1 MRSAPLIYTL
11 ALVALD
17 GFLLLQQPMAASSLL
32 LIFSGVAAIAGV
44 GLLFS
49 INSFLIKSLVSLSAG
64 IAGVVLCGTEI
75 NSSLLVMALF
85 FHTACFWCEVE
96 KYMRSDAWSA
106 HYKASHKMR
115 HNWLSGLSFFGGLFV
130 AYTLLNEYDYYSPFY
145 SLGLLSLCVIVNL
158 VYMEG
163 NRLHNLNVFWVE
175 VSSELSGSGSYWRSL
190 MLAMGV
196 FIFLG
201 INYSEV
207 ASENAL
213 SIKEYFRKDEVA
225 KKSDKDV
232 GPDRK
237 ISASGFNPGEVTL
250 SSKVDVKL
258 VEKDEFY
265 VRIPDPK
272 QNKRLRGKPL
282 YMGAQELVKFNGR
295 SWLPMDNETVWY
307 KDEDDGK
314 KDGLTKVGFR
324 RKGIVK
330 QTVFLLKKEMSAIFA
345 LPGLHTVRLNE
356 VYMSSLG
363 VLGIRPGSM
372 EEQRKYS
379 VYSSYYSY
387 DEIKMDRV
395 LMLGY
400 PADEYL
406 ELPKTKSID
415 RIAKLTK
422 SIVKSSMSQVE
433 KLEAIKS
440 YLGKNCKYSLKVENK
455 KNYDPVLNFLFAEK
469 KGHCLLFA
477 SAYTIML
484 RQAGIPA
491 RMVNGFAGGSYDRK
505 NNLFVMKSSNAHAW
519 TEVYFSRYGWVV
531 VDPTPEATNIQPEED
546 QVTDFEEDQ
555 YKSLDVE
562 DDIQKANRSNL
573 PFFLADTDSVI
584 LTLCFLLVV
593 LSYSWQFLRKIPL
606 FKGEKKIK
614 KKQRFSTKPE
624 FILVFENFCQ
634 TMGITK
640 SKSKTPKEMLAE
652 LKAKE
657 IQVGDLDEMIN
668 YYYSTRFA
676 GFSRKEDQE
685 VSWVKLLKAKLKQAQ
700 KSS

>member
-1 MRSAPLIYTL
+1 MKSSPLIYTL
-11 ALVALD
+11 LLVAID
-17 GFLLLQQPMAASSLL
+17 AFLLLQQSIAASSLL

-49 INSFLIKSLVSLSAG
+49 INSFLIKSLVSISAG

-75 NSSLLVMALF
+75 NSPLIVMALF
-85 FHTACFWCEVE
+85 FHAACLWCEIE
-96 KYMRSDAWSA
+96 KYMRSDVWGA

-115 HNWLSGLSFFGGLFV
+115 HNWLSGLSFIGGLLV
-130 AYTLLNEYDYYSPFY
+130 AYTLLSEYDYYSPFY
-145 SLGLLSLCVIVNL
+145 SLGLLSLCVVANL

-175 VSSELSGSGSYWRSL
+175 VSPELSGSGSYWRSL
-190 MLAMGV
+190 VLAMGV

-201 INYSEV
+201 INYAEI

-213 SIKEYFRKDEVA
+213 SIKEYFRKNEVSKKNDE
-225 KKSDKDV
+225 DI
-232 GPDRK
+232 GPGRK

-250 SSKVDVKL
+250 NSKVDIQL

-272 QNKRLRGKPL
+272 QKKRFRGKPL

-295 SWLPMDNETVWY
+295 SWLPMSNDTVWY
-307 KDEDDGK
+307 NDEDDGK

-363 VLGIRPGSM
+363 VLGIRPGAM

-406 ELPKTKSID
+406 ALPKTKSIE
-415 RIAKLTK
+415 RIGKLTK
-422 SIVKSSMSQVE
+422 SIVKSGMSQVE
-433 KLEAIKS
+433 KMEAIKS
-440 YLGKNCKYSLKVENK
+440 YLGKNCKYSLKVNNK
-455 KNYDPVLNFLFAEK
+455 NNYDPVLNFLFAEK

-484 RQAGIPA
+484 RQAGIPS
-491 RMVNGFAGGSYDRK
+491 RLVNGYAGGSYDRK
-505 NNLFVMKSSNAHAW
+505 NNLYIMKSSNAHAW

-546 QVTDFEEDQ
+546 QITGFEEDE
-555 YKSLDVE
+555 YKSLNVKDDV
-562 DDIQKANRSNL
+562 QLKNKSNL
-573 PFFLADTDSVI
+573 PFFLADTDSAI
-584 LTLCFLLVV
+584 LTICFLLVV

-606 FKGEKKIK
+606 FKGERKPKV
-614 KKQRFSTKPE
+614 KQRFTSRPE

-634 TMGITK
+634 AMGITK
-640 SKSKTPKEMLAE
+640 SKSKTAKEMLAE

-657 IQVGDLDEMIN
+657 VQVKDLDEMIN

-676 GFSRKEDQE
+676 GVSRKEDQE
-685 VSWVKLLKAKLKQAQ
+685 VSWIKLLKLKLKQAQ
-700 KSS
+700 KDS